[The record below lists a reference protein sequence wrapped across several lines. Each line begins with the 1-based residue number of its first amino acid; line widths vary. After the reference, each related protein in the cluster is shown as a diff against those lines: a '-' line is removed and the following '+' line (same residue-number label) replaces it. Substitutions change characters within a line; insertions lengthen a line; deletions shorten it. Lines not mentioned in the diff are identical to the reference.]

1 MTFVAKLAEL
11 ALVFVVSYIVAFKL
25 IPKLF
30 IGLGRV
36 LGFAMKPTPLTE
48 KRILRFKQI
57 KRGYAC
63 FVLMTMASVM
73 SLGLELFVNNKP
85 IYIRYGEK
93 IQFAAIANWANFLI
107 PFATFND
114 RVAAND
120 YGLDDAGDLDCREY
134 AAWIGDPAVLD
145 RKIAEMQEGIA
156 KDEVR
161 FRKVLEEQAKNRGL
175 LYDPSQP
182 LPESKLAEYE
192 DIRKKAERLRVLR
205 SEIES
210 GKASILMP
218 AFPYS
223 PREQLLG
230 LPGAPPH
237 KPFQKGLPI
246 LGTDEQGRE
255 IVSQLL
261 YGFRICFAFAL
272 FVAFTGYAVGVLMG
286 GAMGYYGGWFDI
298 FAQRLIEIWSSIPF
312 LFTMI
317 IISSVIGPVS
327 SSVKFAILAFMLV
340 GLGGWTGITYTVRG
354 EFYRERS
361 RDYVQAARALGVKD
375 LKIMVRHILPNSLV
389 PIVTFFPFAV
399 VGFMSA
405 LVSLDFLG
413 YGLPPG
419 TPSWGALLRQG
430 SENIV
435 NYPHL
440 VYIPVLAFAGTL
452 FCVVM
457 VGEAVREAFDPK
469 KYARLR

>member
-1 MTFVAKLAEL
+1 
-11 ALVFVVSYIVAFKL
+11 
-25 IPKLF
+25 
-30 IGLGRV
+30 
-36 LGFAMKPTPLTE
+36 
-48 KRILRFKQI
+48 
-57 KRGYAC
+57 
-63 FVLMTMASVM
+63 
-73 SLGLELFVNNKP
+73 
-85 IYIRYGEK
+85 
-93 IQFAAIANWANFLI
+93 
-107 PFATFND
+107 
-114 RVAAND
+114 
-120 YGLDDAGDLDCREY
+120 
-134 AAWIGDPAVLD
+134 
-145 RKIAEMQEGIA
+145 
-156 KDEVR
+156 
-161 FRKVLEEQAKNRGL
+161 
-175 LYDPSQP
+175 
-182 LPESKLAEYE
+182 
-192 DIRKKAERLRVLR
+192 
-205 SEIES
+205 
-210 GKASILMP
+210 MP
-218 AFPYS
+218 PFPYS

-237 KPFQKGLPI
+237 KPFQKGFPI

-255 IVSQLL
+255 ILSQLL

-272 FVAFTGYAVGVLMG
+272 FVAFTGFAVGVLVG

-317 IISSVIGPVS
+317 IISSVIGLVS
-327 SSVKFAILAFMLV
+327 LIVKFAILAFMLV
-340 GLGGWTGITYTVRG
+340 GLLGWTGITYTVRG

-375 LKIMVRHILPNSLV
+375 RKIMVRHILPNALV
-389 PIVTFFPFAV
+389 PIVTFLPFAV
-399 VGFMSA
+399 VGYMSA

-469 KYARLR
+469 KYERLR

>member
-1 MTFVAKLAEL
+1 MTFVAKIAGL
-11 ALVFVVSYIVAFKL
+11 ALVFAVSYLVAFKI
-25 IPKLF
+25 IPRF
-30 IGLGRV
+30 FTVLGRV

-48 KRILRFKQI
+48 KRIRRFKQI

-63 FVLMTMASVM
+63 FVLVTMASVM

-85 IYIRYGEK
+85 IYIKYGEK
-93 IQFAAIANWANFLI
+93 VQFSAIANWGNFLI
-107 PFATFND
+107 PFAKFND

-120 YGLDDAGDLDCREY
+120 YGIDDAGDLDCREY
-134 AAWIGDPAVLD
+134 SAWIGDPAVLD
-145 RKIAEMQEGIA
+145 AKIVEMEEGIA
-156 KDEVR
+156 KDEAR

-175 LYDPSQP
+175 LYDPSLP
-182 LPESKLAEYE
+182 LPESKLVEYE
-192 DIRKKAERLRVLR
+192 GIRKKAEQLRVLR
-205 SEIES
+205 KELES

-218 AFPYS
+218 PFPYS

-237 KPFQKGLPI
+237 KPFQKGFPI

-272 FVAFTGYAVGVLMG
+272 LVAFTGFAVGVLVG

-298 FAQRLIEIWSSIPF
+298 FSQRLIEIWSSIPF

-327 SSVKFAILAFMLV
+327 LIVKFAILAFMLV
-340 GLGGWTGITYTVRG
+340 GLLGWTGITYTVRG

-361 RDYVQAARALGVKD
+361 KDYVQAARALGVKD
-375 LKIMVRHILPNSLV
+375 CKIMVRHILPNALV
-389 PIVTFFPFAV
+389 PIVTFLPFAV
-399 VGFMSA
+399 VGYMSV

>member
-1 MTFVAKLAEL
+1 
-11 ALVFVVSYIVAFKL
+11 
-25 IPKLF
+25 
-30 IGLGRV
+30 
-36 LGFAMKPTPLTE
+36 MKPTPLTE
-48 KRILRFKQI
+48 KRIRRFKQI

-63 FVLMTMASVM
+63 FVLVTMASVM

-85 IYIRYGEK
+85 IYIKYGK
-93 IQFAAIANWANFLI
+93 KVQFSAIANWGNFLI
-107 PFATFND
+107 PFAKFND

-145 RKIAEMQEGIA
+145 AKIVEMEEGIA
-156 KDEVR
+156 KDESR

-182 LPESKLAEYE
+182 LPESKLVEYE
-192 DIRKKAERLRVLR
+192 GIRKKAEQLRVLR
-205 SEIES
+205 KELES

-218 AFPYS
+218 PFPYS

-237 KPFQKGLPI
+237 KPFQKGFPI

-272 FVAFTGYAVGVLMG
+272 FVAFTGFAVGVLVG

-298 FAQRLIEIWSSIPF
+298 FSQRLIEIWSSIPF

-327 SSVKFAILAFMLV
+327 SSVKFAILAF
-340 GLGGWTGITYTVRG
+340 G

-375 LKIMVRHILPNSLV
+375 RKIMVRHILPNSLV
-389 PIVTFFPFAV
+389 PIVTFLPFAV
-399 VGFMSA
+399 VGYMSA

-469 KYARLR
+469 KYERLR

>member
-1 MTFVAKLAEL
+1 MTLFTKIVMLT
-11 ALVFVVSYIVAFKL
+11 LVGAVSYLVAFRM
-25 IPKLF
+25 IPK
-30 IGLGRV
+30 IITVLGRV

-48 KRILRFKQI
+48 KRIRRFRQI

-63 FVLMTMASVM
+63 FVLVTIASVM

-85 IYIRYGEK
+85 IYIKYGEK
-93 IQFAAIANWANFLI
+93 VQFAAIANWGNFLI
-107 PFATFND
+107 PFAKFND
-114 RVAAND
+114 RVAADD

-134 AAWIGDPAVLD
+134 AAWLSDPTVLD
-145 RKIAEMQEGIA
+145 AKIAAMEEGIA
-156 KDEVR
+156 KDEAR
-161 FRKVLEEQAKNRGL
+161 FRKVLEAQAKNRGL
-175 LYDPSQP
+175 PYDFSQP
-182 LPESKLAEYE
+182 LPESKLLEYAG
-192 DIRKKAERLRVLR
+192 IRKNAEQLRVLR
-205 SEIES
+205 QEIEN

-218 AFPYS
+218 PFPYS

-237 KPFQKGLPI
+237 KPFQKDFPI

-272 FVAFTGYAVGVLMG
+272 FVAFTGFAVGVLVG

-298 FAQRLIEIWSSIPF
+298 LAQRVIEIWSSIPF

-327 SSVKFAILAFMLV
+327 SGFKFAILAFMLV
-340 GLGGWTGITYTVRG
+340 AIGGWTGITYTVRG

-389 PIVTFFPFAV
+389 PIVTFLPFAV
-399 VGFMSA
+399 VGYMSA

-419 TPSWGALLRQG
+419 TPSWGGLLRQG

-469 KYARLR
+469 KYERLR

>member
-1 MTFVAKLAEL
+1 MTSVAKLAEL
-11 ALVFVVSYIVAFKL
+11 ALVLAVSYLVAFKM
-25 IPKLF
+25 IPRCF
-30 IGLGRV
+30 TGLGRM
-36 LGFAMKPTPLTE
+36 LGFAMRPTPLTE
-48 KRILRFKQI
+48 KRIRRFKQI

-85 IYIRYGEK
+85 IYIQYGEK
-93 IQFAAIANWANFLI
+93 KQFAAIANWANFLI
-107 PFATFND
+107 PFARFND

-134 AAWIGDPAVLD
+134 AAWIGNPAVLQT
-145 RKIAEMQEGIA
+145 KIAEMEAGIA
-156 KDEVR
+156 KDEAR
-161 FRKVLEEQAKNRGL
+161 FRKMLEEQAKKRGL
-175 LYDPSQP
+175 QYEPSQT
-182 LPESKLAEYE
+182 LPESKLAEY
-192 DIRKKAERLRVLR
+192 DNIRKKAEGLRALHA
-205 SEIES
+205 ELES

-218 AFPYS
+218 LFPYS
-223 PREQLLG
+223 PQEQLLG

-237 KPFQKGLPI
+237 KPFQKGFPI

-272 FVAFTGYAVGVLMG
+272 FVAFTGYVVGVLVG

-298 FAQRLIEIWSSIPF
+298 FAQRVIEIWSSIPF

-327 SSVKFAILAFMLV
+327 SGAKFVILAFMLV

-375 LKIMVRHILPNSLV
+375 LKTMVRHILPNSLV

-399 VGFMSA
+399 VGYMSA

>member
-1 MTFVAKLAEL
+1 M
-11 ALVFVVSYIVAFKL
+11 
-25 IPKLF
+25 
-30 IGLGRV
+30 
-36 LGFAMKPTPLTE
+36 LGFAMRPTPLTE
-48 KRILRFKQI
+48 KRIRRFKQI
-57 KRGYAC
+57 KRGYTC

-85 IYIRYGEK
+85 IYIQYGEK
-93 IQFAAIANWANFLI
+93 KQFAAIANWANFLI
-107 PFATFND
+107 PLARFND

-134 AAWIGDPAVLD
+134 AAWIGNPAVLQT
-145 RKIAEMQEGIA
+145 KITDMEAGIA
-156 KDEVR
+156 KDEAR
-161 FRKVLEEQAKNRGL
+161 FRKVLEEQAKKRGL
-175 LYDPSQP
+175 QYEPSQT
-182 LPESKLAEYE
+182 LPESKLAEY
-192 DIRKKAERLRVLR
+192 DNIRKKAERLRVLHA
-205 SEIES
+205 ELES

-218 AFPYS
+218 LFPYS
-223 PREQLLG
+223 PQEQLLG

-237 KPFQKGLPI
+237 KPFQKGFPI

-272 FVAFTGYAVGVLMG
+272 FVAFTGYVVGVLVG

-298 FAQRLIEIWSSIPF
+298 FAQRVIEIWSSIPF

-327 SSVKFAILAFMLV
+327 SGAKFVILAFMLV

-375 LKIMVRHILPNSLV
+375 LKTMVRHILPNSLV

-399 VGFMSA
+399 VGYMSA

>member
-1 MTFVAKLAEL
+1 MTFIAKLAGL
-11 ALVFVVSYIVAFKL
+11 ALVLAISWLTAFK
-25 IPKLF
+25 IFPRIF
-30 IGLGRV
+30 TVLGRS

-48 KRILRFKQI
+48 KRIRRFKQI

-63 FVLMTMASVM
+63 FVLAAMASVM

-85 IYIRYGEK
+85 LYIKYGEK
-93 IQFAAIANWANFLI
+93 IQMPAVANWGNFLI
-107 PFATFND
+107 PFAKFNE
-114 RVAAND
+114 RAAAND
-120 YGLDDAGDLDCREY
+120 YGLDDAGDLDARKY
-134 AAWIGDPAVLD
+134 AAWIADQTVLD
-145 RKIAEMQEGIA
+145 AEIVEMENGIV
-156 KDEVR
+156 KDEAR
-161 FRKVLEEQAKNRGL
+161 FRRVLEEQAKNRGL
-175 LYDPSQP
+175 VYDYSQS
-182 LPESKLAEYE
+182 LPESKLEEYE
-192 DIRKKAERLRVLR
+192 AIRKKAKRMKILRQELAG
-205 SEIES
+205 
-210 GKASILMP
+210 GKASIVMP
-218 AFPYS
+218 LFPYS
-223 PREQLLG
+223 PTEQLLG

-237 KPFQKGLPI
+237 KPFQDGFPI

-255 IVSQLL
+255 IVSQLV

-272 FVAFTGYAVGVLMG
+272 FVAFTGFAIGVLVG

-298 FAQRLIEIWSSIPF
+298 GAQRVIEIWSSIPF

-317 IISSVIGPVS
+317 IISSVIGPAAWG
-327 SSVKFAILAFMLV
+327 VKFTILALMMV
-340 GLGGWTGITYTVRG
+340 ALGGWTGITYTIRG

-375 LKIMVRHILPNSLV
+375 AKIMFRHILPNSLV
-389 PIVTFFPFAV
+389 PIVTFLPFAV
-399 VGFMSA
+399 VGYMST

-440 VYIPVLAFAGTL
+440 IYIPVLAFAGTL

>member
-1 MTFVAKLAEL
+1 MTSVAKLAEL
-11 ALVFVVSYIVAFKL
+11 ALVLAVSYLVAFKM
-25 IPKLF
+25 IPRCF
-30 IGLGRV
+30 TGLGRM
-36 LGFAMKPTPLTE
+36 LGFAMRPTPLTE
-48 KRILRFKQI
+48 KRIRRFKQI
-57 KRGYAC
+57 KRGYTC

-85 IYIRYGEK
+85 IYIQYGEK
-93 IQFAAIANWANFLI
+93 KQFAAIANWANFLI
-107 PFATFND
+107 PLARFND

-134 AAWIGDPAVLD
+134 AAWIGNPAVLQT
-145 RKIAEMQEGIA
+145 KITDMEAGIA
-156 KDEVR
+156 KDEAR
-161 FRKVLEEQAKNRGL
+161 FRKVLEEQAKKRGL
-175 LYDPSQP
+175 QYEPSQT
-182 LPESKLAEYE
+182 LPESKLAEY
-192 DIRKKAERLRVLR
+192 DNIRKKAERLRVLHA
-205 SEIES
+205 ELES

-218 AFPYS
+218 LFPYS
-223 PREQLLG
+223 PQEQLLG

-237 KPFQKGLPI
+237 KPFQKGFPI

-272 FVAFTGYAVGVLMG
+272 FVAFTGYVVGVLVG

-298 FAQRLIEIWSSIPF
+298 FAQRVIEIWSSIPF

-327 SSVKFAILAFMLV
+327 SGAKFVILAFMLV

-375 LKIMVRHILPNSLV
+375 LKTMVRHILPNSLV

-399 VGFMSA
+399 VGYMSA

>member
-1 MTFVAKLAEL
+1 MTVVTTIVGL
-11 ALVFVVSYIVAFKL
+11 ALVCAVSYLVAFRIFPRL
-25 IPKLF
+25 ISV
-30 IGLGRV
+30 LGRV

-48 KRILRFKQI
+48 KRIRRFKQI

-63 FVLMTMASVM
+63 FVLVVMASVM

-85 IYIRYGEK
+85 VYIRYGEK
-93 IQFAAIANWANFLI
+93 VQFAAIANWGNFLI
-107 PFATFND
+107 PFAKFND
-114 RVAAND
+114 RVAADD
-120 YGLDDAGDLDCREY
+120 YGLDDAGDLDCRAY
-134 AAWIGDPAVLD
+134 SAWVRDPAALD
-145 RKIAEMQEGIA
+145 AKIAAMEEGIA
-156 KDEVR
+156 EDEAR
-161 FRKVLEEQAKNRGL
+161 FRRVLEAQAKNRGL
-175 LYDPSQP
+175 VYSFSQP
-182 LPESKLAEYE
+182 LPESKLQEYAG
-192 DIRKKAERLRVLR
+192 IREKAEQLKVLR
-205 SEIES
+205 KEIES
-210 GKASILMP
+210 GKAAILMP
-218 AFPYS
+218 PFPYS
-223 PREQLLG
+223 PGEQLLG

-237 KPFQKGLPI
+237 KPFQKGFPV

-255 IVSQLL
+255 IISQLL

-272 FVAFTGYAVGVLMG
+272 FVAFTGFAVGVLVG

-298 FAQRLIEIWSSIPF
+298 FCQRLIEIWSSIPF

-327 SSVKFAILAFMLV
+327 SSVKFAILALMLV

-389 PIVTFFPFAV
+389 PIVTFLPFAV
-399 VGFMSA
+399 VGYMSA

-469 KYARLR
+469 KYERLR

>member
-1 MTFVAKLAEL
+1 
-11 ALVFVVSYIVAFKL
+11 
-25 IPKLF
+25 
-30 IGLGRV
+30 
-36 LGFAMKPTPLTE
+36 
-48 KRILRFKQI
+48 
-57 KRGYAC
+57 
-63 FVLMTMASVM
+63 
-73 SLGLELFVNNKP
+73 
-85 IYIRYGEK
+85 
-93 IQFAAIANWANFLI
+93 
-107 PFATFND
+107 
-114 RVAAND
+114 
-120 YGLDDAGDLDCREY
+120 
-134 AAWIGDPAVLD
+134 
-145 RKIAEMQEGIA
+145 
-156 KDEVR
+156 
-161 FRKVLEEQAKNRGL
+161 
-175 LYDPSQP
+175 
-182 LPESKLAEYE
+182 
-192 DIRKKAERLRVLR
+192 
-205 SEIES
+205 
-210 GKASILMP
+210 
-218 AFPYS
+218 
-223 PREQLLG
+223 LG

-272 FVAFTGYAVGVLMG
+272 FVAFTGFVVGVLVG

-298 FAQRLIEIWSSIPF
+298 FSQRLIEIWSSIPF

-375 LKIMVRHILPNSLV
+375 FKIMVRHILPNSLV
-389 PIVTFFPFAV
+389 PIVTFLPFAV
-399 VGFMSA
+399 VGYMSA